1 MLAKFG
7 ETGLLNCHCTVY
19 ASRLTFYSSIR
30 ETLMEQALRGTSSV
44 LALEGELSLAEIR
57 PWEDY
62 CDGQL
67 PEVDQ

>member
-1 MLAKFG
+1 
-7 ETGLLNCHCTVY
+7 
-19 ASRLTFYSSIR
+19 
-30 ETLMEQALRGTSSV
+30 MEQALRGTSSV

-67 PEVDQ
+67 AEVDQ